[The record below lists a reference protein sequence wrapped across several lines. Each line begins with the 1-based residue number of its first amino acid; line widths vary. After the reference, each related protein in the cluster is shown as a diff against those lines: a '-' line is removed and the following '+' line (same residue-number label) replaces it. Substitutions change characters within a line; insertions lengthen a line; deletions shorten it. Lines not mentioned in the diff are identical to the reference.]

1 MDLARRAE
9 ATEEGGGRGR
19 FRRNPT
25 VRVRKRSRSGT
36 RRERKSLE
44 RMKSSSAMRRE
55 RRRTC
60 EWGRRRW
67 AMMEEE
73 AAAVSAEEERAA
85 DLMDL
90 RRRGSTSWDV
100 ELVAFSIRAGMM
112 AVDSS
117 SISDISLF
125 SFLSLFVGL
134 IDCCCYYYIS
144 GSSVWP
150 KCLRGGYWLG

>member
-1 MDLARRAE
+1 
-9 ATEEGGGRGR
+9 
-19 FRRNPT
+19 
-25 VRVRKRSRSGT
+25 
-36 RRERKSLE
+36 
-44 RMKSSSAMRRE
+44 
-55 RRRTC
+55 
-60 EWGRRRW
+60 
-67 AMMEEE
+67 MMEEE

-100 ELVAFSIRAGMM
+100 ELVAFSIRAGTM

-134 IDCCCYYYIS
+134 IDCCCYYYIYLVPAFGQNVLVVLWYPQPLTELMEVS
-144 GSSVWP
+144 GILP
-150 KCLRGGYWLG
+150 QL